1 MGDEKRRLVVKDNA
15 LIRASYKLTLNEQRL
30 VLTCIARLDSM
41 RGTLPKDNVFR
52 VSADEFAD
60 QWGLTQKKAYEAL
73 SEASDSLYE
82 RDIKLRD
89 KRSRTRMRWVYMVKY
104 HDGEGR
110 VDLGFSPTVAPYL
123 TQLRREFT
131 SYGLDS
137 VSGLKSAYSIR
148 IFELLMQFKSTG
160 ACRIGVDE
168 LRFALDLGDRYPRFT
183 DLKKRVI
190 DPAVRELSQKSN
202 LDVEY
207 DVHRKSNKAFAVT
220 FFFGENPQGAL
231 ALDTPPQPRRRKM
244 MSKEA
249 LKKYAL
255 PGENWD
261 QLMHR
266 LKRDGYQLAPERED

>member
-1 MGDEKRRLVVKDNA
+1 MTNENSRLVVKDNA

-41 RGTLPKDNVFR
+41 RGTLPKDNIFQVTVDDFQ
-52 VSADEFAD
+52 E
-60 QWGLTQKKAYEAL
+60 QWGLPRPKAYQAL
-73 SEASDSLYE
+73 AEASDALYE

-89 KRSRTRMRWVYMVKY
+89 STGKARMRWVYYVKY
-104 HDGEGR
+104 HNNQGR

-148 IFELLMQFKSTG
+148 VFELLMQFKSTG
-160 ACRIGVDE
+160 VCHVGVDE

-190 DPAVRELSQKSN
+190 DPAVKELSQKSN
-202 LDVEY
+202 LDVQY
-207 DVHRKSNKAFAVT
+207 DVHRKSNVAFAIT
-220 FFFGENPQGAL
+220 FFFAENPQGVL
-231 ALDTPPQPRRRKM
+231 GLDTPPQPRRRPRFLTKDQ
-244 MSKEA
+244 A
-249 LKKYAL
+249 AKKGR
-255 PGENWD
+255 PGENWSD
-261 QLMHR
+261 LLER
-266 LKRDGYQLAPERED
+266 LKRDGFQLVPPTE